1 VASSPVNIPGLAP
14 SNTVS
19 DPSGDGK
26 YEVNGLSSANMPQLD
41 ITHSSVSLL
50 TKAPCSTAAPCYQ
63 VVMQLNN
70 LSLAPTTA
78 QDPDHDLVWL
88 TQWFVPSTTDP
99 NGGKNFFVYAES
111 FNGGALQCFAGENA
125 AQAVGGGVTLTYP
138 GATQLPAAN
147 CLSTTGRNGTIT
159 IDVPLSNVSEPGAI
173 DNRLHEV
180 TASTMTLQQ
189 PANTVPPVSGI
200 GGSLFNLIDVAQ
212 GYTFDPTVH

>member
-1 VASSPVNIPGLAP
+1 VNIAGLAP

-41 ITHSSVSLL
+41 IINSSVSLL
-50 TKAPCSTAAPCYQ
+50 TKAPCSNAAPCYQ
-63 VVMQLNN
+63 VVMKLNN
-70 LSLAPTTA
+70 LSFAPTTT
-78 QDPDHDLVWL
+78 QDPDLDLVWL
-88 TQWFVPSTTDP
+88 TQWFVPSTSDP

-111 FNGGALQCFAGENA
+111 FNGAALQCFAGENA
-125 AQAVGGGVTLTYP
+125 EQLVGGGVSLTYP
-138 GATQLPAAN
+138 GVTQLPAAN
-147 CLSTTGRNGTIT
+147 CRSMTGHNGTIT
-159 IDVPLSNVSEPGAI
+159 IDVPLSNVNEPGAI

-212 GYTFDPTVH
+212 GYTFTPAGR